1 MEQLRVGVIGVGQMG
16 SKHARV
22 YAQMREV
29 KLVALADPR
38 LDQAQK
44 LASEL
49 GVKKVY
55 ADYRELLDL
64 TELDAVSICTPDEL
78 HKGPVLDTVK
88 AGKHFLLEK
97 PLATE
102 LDEAQEMVQAVRQA
116 GIKAMVAHLL
126 RFDPRYALVKEAI
139 DQGELGEIIYIVS
152 HRNSPYTE
160 GPRIYKPGTSLTM
173 HVAVHDLDLVDWF
186 IPSDPVMVFAQ
197 AAEKLLREKRMK
209 DAVSAL
215 IKFEDGAIASIN
227 YSWCLPDQSVTR
239 LDARMEV
246 VGTKGAAY
254 IGVYHGQGVLMAT
267 SGGVAT
273 PDLHHGPVVN
283 GSVRGDL
290 REEIYAFVNCI
301 MSDTPPPIPVE
312 EALRSVALGQG
323 IRESLARQAP
333 VELSLKRVG
342 GR

>member
-1 MEQLRVGVIGVGQMG
+1 VERLKVGVIGVGQMG
-16 SKHARV
+16 AKHARV
-22 YAQMREV
+22 YAQMPEV
-29 KLVALADPR
+29 EIVALADPR
-38 LDQAQK
+38 LERAQQ
-44 LASEL
+44 LARDL
-49 GVKKVY
+49 GVPKIY
-55 ADYRELLDL
+55 SDYRELLDL

-78 HKGPVLDTVK
+78 HRDPVLDAAK
-88 AGKHFLLEK
+88 AGKHILLEK
-97 PLATE
+97 PLATD
-102 LDEAQEMVQAVRQA
+102 LAEAQEMVKAVRQA

-139 DQGELGEIIYIVS
+139 DHGELGEIIYVVS

-173 HVAVHDLDLVDWF
+173 HVAVHDLDLINWF
-186 IPSDPVMVFAQ
+186 MPSEPVRVFAQ

-209 DAVSAL
+209 DAVTAL
-215 IKFEDGAIASIN
+215 ITFKDGAIASVN
-227 YSWCLPDQSVTR
+227 YAWCLPDQSVTR

-254 IGVYHGQGVLMAT
+254 VGAYHGQGLLMAT
-267 SGGVAT
+267 LGGVTT
-273 PDLHHGPVVN
+273 PDLHHGPVVD

-301 MSDTPPPIPVE
+301 MNDMPPPVSME

-323 IRESLARQAP
+323 ILESLARQAP
-333 VELSLKRVG
+333 VELPLVCSR